1 MSHPSFPGNIPAGGA
16 ATFSGWARNGQK
28 PTPDDLTP
36 EAQAYREYAQIQA
49 TLALAHEQ
57 RTANLIA
64 LHQMTVNA
72 VLAGATPLNEELLT
86 RNAAEIEERLGLR
99 DTK

>member
-49 TLALAHEQ
+49 TLALAYEQ

-64 LHQMTVNA
+64 LAQLCVSIDGPTVD
-72 VLAGATPLNEELLT
+72 LSEDLQQIT
-86 RNAAEIEERLGLR
+86 ERLGMR
-99 DTK
+99 AEK